1 MSKEFDYSNLDNYDL
16 NRELISLENGMK
28 TFTDEKKK
36 VYSESWNQRLRKHKA
51 LLSEIG
57 IRDN

>member
-36 VYSESWNQRLRKHKA
+36 VYSESWAQRLRKHKA
-51 LLSEIG
+51 LLLEIG